1 MRKILMRVP
10 DIIDRRVL
18 GALRL
23 VDHTTTALIR
33 RPLQVTSDRVCFIR
47 NRSSF
52 YVVSSAP
59 GLASHLTEFE
69 SVPSQPAVGS
79 VQISVNIADRQRTY
93 LPRLMTIELP
103 RNPDPAVSD
112 QAGSL
117 FQPVDV
123 PMYRASNAFTNVNWS
138 VIRGSVFRLDDQSNR
153 RPIRGALLRVIR
165 TDDDVVL
172 ARGLSDTRG
181 ELIVTVAGI
190 PITNFSNGDEDEDS
204 TPSGPVITSET
215 PVRLEMIVDSALP
228 WPVNPDVLEANIAT
242 MLRNQDQPTLLT
254 LKTGQTATIAI
265 EVDLPQ
271 GS

>member
-69 SVPSQPAVGS
+69 SVPSQPVVGS
-79 VQISVNIADRQRTY
+79 VQIAVNIADQQRTY

-112 QAGSL
+112 QTGSL
-117 FQPVDV
+117 FQPMDV

-215 PVRLEMIVDSALP
+215 PVRLEVIVDSALP

-254 LKTGQTATIAI
+254 LKTGQTATVAI

>member
-1 MRKILMRVP
+1 MKAP

-33 RPLQVTSDRVCFIR
+33 RPLQVTADRVRFTR
-47 NRSSF
+47 NLSAF
-52 YVVSSAP
+52 YVVNSAP
-59 GLASHLTEFE
+59 GLASHLTEFD
-69 SVPSQPAVGS
+69 SPPPQPAVGS
-79 VQISVNIADRQRTY
+79 VRLSVNIADRQQTY
-93 LPRLMTIELP
+93 LPRIATLELP
-103 RNPDPAVSD
+103 RNPDPADSD

-123 PMYRASNAFTNVNWS
+123 TMYRTSNAFTNVNWS
-138 VIRGSVFRLDDQSNR
+138 VIRGSVFRLDDQSSR
-153 RPIRGALLRVIR
+153 LPVRGALLRVIR
-165 TDDDVVL
+165 TDDDAVL

-181 ELIVTVAGI
+181 ELIVPVAGI
-190 PITNFSNGDEDEDS
+190 PITNFSNGDDEDS
-204 TPSGPVITSET
+204 TPSGPVISSET
-215 PVRLEMIVDSALP
+215 PVRLEVIVDSALP

-254 LKTGQTATIAI
+254 LKTGQTETVAI
-265 EVDLPQ
+265 EVDLPD